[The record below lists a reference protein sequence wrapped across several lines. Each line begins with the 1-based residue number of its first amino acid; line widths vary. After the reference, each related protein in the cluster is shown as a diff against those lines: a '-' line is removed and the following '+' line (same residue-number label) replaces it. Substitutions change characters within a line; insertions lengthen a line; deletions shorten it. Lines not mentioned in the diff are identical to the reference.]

1 MSQFNYKIKEIFI
14 YNEVKESSIY
24 YNILHPSH
32 GKHMMA
38 PYQKVDKWC
47 QDSV

>member
-1 MSQFNYKIKEIFI
+1 MYVNFHTYTTSLI

-24 YNILHPSH
+24 YNVLHPSH

-38 PYQKVDKWC
+38 PYQKVDK
-47 QDSV
+47 